1 MKIEGSCVTFEPCDA
16 AFVKKFGP
24 LEAANMVLDH
34 HSVHPN
40 MPFLYDA
47 EQLAGFFGISCGELN
62 HIVNHIQKE
71 YTKAFLPKKDG
82 TYRSLYIPSIRLQF
96 CLGPIKDRI
105 LSQLPVSKF
114 ATAYQ
119 KGSSTRKNAEPH
131 IGKKNLL
138 KLDITDFFGSI
149 SFEQVLCAAFNTRYV
164 SKQVGFLLTSLCCK
178 NDALPQ
184 GSPTSPVLSNIVM
197 RRFDD
202 QIGRWCNQ
210 RQITYTRYCDDMTFS
225 ADRPLYGVYK
235 KVKTMLREMGFE
247 LNESKTH
254 FISNADR
261 QTVTGLVVNEKLST
275 PAAINETYGRK
286 FTIL

>member
-24 LEAANMVLDH
+24 LEAANMVLDY

-184 GSPTSPVLSNIVM
+184 GSPTSPALSNI
-197 RRFDD
+197 RTP
-202 QIGRWCNQ
+202 GRSGNWKS
-210 RQITYTRYCDDMTFS
+210 ILPF
-225 ADRPLYGVYK
+225 
-235 KVKTMLREMGFE
+235 
-247 LNESKTH
+247 TH
-254 FISNADR
+254 SSVR
-261 QTVTGLVVNEKLST
+261 
-275 PAAINETYGRK
+275 
-286 FTIL
+286 

>member
-24 LEAANMVLDH
+24 LEAANMVLDY

-47 EQLAGFFGISCGELN
+47 EQLAGFFDISCGELN

-71 YTKAFLPKKDG
+71 YKKAFLPKKDG

-96 CLGPIKDRI
+96 CLVPIKDRI

-131 IGKKNLL
+131 IGKKSLL

-184 GSPTSPVLSNIVM
+184 GSPTSPALSNIVM

-225 ADRPLYGVYK
+225 SDRPLYGVYQ
-235 KVKTMLREMGFE
+235 KVKKCCLRWA
-247 LNESKTH
+247 LN
-254 FISNADR
+254 
-261 QTVTGLVVNEKLST
+261 
-275 PAAINETYGRK
+275 
-286 FTIL
+286 

>member
-24 LEAANMVLDH
+24 LEAANMVLDY

-47 EQLAGFFGISCGELN
+47 EQLAGFFDISCGELN

-71 YTKAFLPKKDG
+71 YKKAFLPKKDG

-178 NDALPQ
+178 NDALP
-184 GSPTSPVLSNIVM
+184 
-197 RRFDD
+197 
-202 QIGRWCNQ
+202 
-210 RQITYTRYCDDMTFS
+210 
-225 ADRPLYGVYK
+225 
-235 KVKTMLREMGFE
+235 
-247 LNESKTH
+247 
-254 FISNADR
+254 
-261 QTVTGLVVNEKLST
+261 
-275 PAAINETYGRK
+275 
-286 FTIL
+286 

>member
-16 AFVKKFGP
+16 AFVKNFGP
-24 LEAANMVLDH
+24 LEAANMVLDY

-71 YTKAFLPKKDG
+71 YKKAFLPKKDG

-119 KGSSTRKNAEPH
+119 KEALLAKMQSHTLGKEPSKT
-131 IGKKNLL
+131 GYYR
-138 KLDITDFFGSI
+138 FFGSI

-184 GSPTSPVLSNIVM
+184 GSPTSPALSNIVM
-197 RRFDD
+197 RCFDD

-225 ADRPLYGVYK
+225 SDRPLYGVYQ
-235 KVKTMLREMGFE
+235 KVKKCCLRWA
-247 LNESKTH
+247 LN
-254 FISNADR
+254 
-261 QTVTGLVVNEKLST
+261 
-275 PAAINETYGRK
+275 
-286 FTIL
+286 

>member
-24 LEAANMVLDH
+24 LEAANMVLDY

-71 YTKAFLPKKDG
+71 YKRAFLPKKDG

-114 ATAYQ
+114 ATAY
-119 KGSSTRKNAEPH
+119 
-131 IGKKNLL
+131 
-138 KLDITDFFGSI
+138 
-149 SFEQVLCAAFNTRYV
+149 
-164 SKQVGFLLTSLCCK
+164 
-178 NDALPQ
+178 
-184 GSPTSPVLSNIVM
+184 
-197 RRFDD
+197 
-202 QIGRWCNQ
+202 
-210 RQITYTRYCDDMTFS
+210 
-225 ADRPLYGVYK
+225 
-235 KVKTMLREMGFE
+235 
-247 LNESKTH
+247 
-254 FISNADR
+254 
-261 QTVTGLVVNEKLST
+261 
-275 PAAINETYGRK
+275 
-286 FTIL
+286 